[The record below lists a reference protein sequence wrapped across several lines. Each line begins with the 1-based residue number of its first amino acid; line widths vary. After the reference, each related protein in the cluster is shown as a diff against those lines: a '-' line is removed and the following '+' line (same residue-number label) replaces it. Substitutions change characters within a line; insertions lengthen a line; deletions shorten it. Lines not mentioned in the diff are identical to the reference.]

1 MSGPQVQNR
10 YPFRT
15 IPQVADLGHAHAPQR
30 EDDPALAYWE
40 ARTQALAK
48 LLDAKSVVTVD
59 EVRRHTDLIE
69 SITPMNGARVVARAW
84 VDPQFK
90 ALLLADA
97 KAACKSLGI
106 DLRPIVHLTVLEN
119 TEQFHYAVVCTLCS
133 CYPRPLLGEP
143 PGWYKSTAYRNRI
156 VVEPRVVLKE
166 AFGLELPAHTA
177 LRIVDSTADS
187 RFFVLPRR
195 PVGTDAW
202 SEDEL
207 VKLVTRDSMV
217 GVTHPIAPVQ
227 ASAVP

>member
-1 MSGPQVQNR
+1 MSGPQVHNR

-15 IPQVADLGHAHAPQR
+15 IPQVASLGHAHAAQR

-48 LLDAKSVVTVD
+48 LLDAKGVVTAD
-59 EVRRHTDLIE
+59 EVRRHTELIE
-69 SITPMNGARVVARAW
+69 TVTPMLGARVVARAW
-84 VDPQFK
+84 
-90 ALLLADA
+90 
-97 KAACKSLGI
+97 I
-106 DLRPIVHLTVLEN
+106 EPIVHLTVLEN
-119 TEQFHYAVVCTLCS
+119 TEHVHYAVVCTLCS

-156 VVEPRVVLKE
+156 VIEPRVVLKE
-166 AFGLELPAHTA
+166 AFGLEVPVQTA

-195 PVGTDAW
+195 PAGTETW
-202 SEDEL
+202 SESEL

-217 GVTHPIAPVQ
+217 GVTHPLPPAATP
-227 ASAVP
+227 